1 MLDLPELCER
11 QNIGATYHFLRAHL
25 DIYII
30 EKKKK
35 RYKSKKAML
44 KNSISSILMELK
56 NGAPSSS
63 LFNTIDL

>member
-30 EKKKK
+30 EKKKDIKVK
-35 RYKSKKAML
+35 RQCSK
-44 KNSISSILMELK
+44 IL
-56 NGAPSSS
+56 SHQ
-63 LFNTIDL
+63 F